1 MQIADILTKGQ
12 LFSGWPWLGHC
23 HPGSPALT
31 FGRTKE
37 TCIEPIGAPVSLP
50 FRTSPAYEAHA
61 KAGAKFREKNGWRRV
76 DYFAVNAD
84 PKFENRRPDEP
95 AGENWSTA
103 IVTEHQAVRHTAGL
117 FDLTSF
123 GKLEVWGPGASE
135 LLEWVCSN
143 RVSRGAGQL
152 TYTQMLNES
161 GGVIGDVTVGQLAED
176 GFLMVTGT
184 SAMPHDIEWLRT
196 QATAA
201 GERISAPFIL
211 QDVTSAWACFGI
223 WGPLSRS
230 ILAPLVEGS
239 LLTEDFPYM
248 QMRMTTILG
257 VPVRMARVTFVG
269 ELGWEIYVPADYGR
283 WLWQELCDAV
293 TASGG
298 RRCGYKA
305 IDSLRVEKGY
315 LYLGADLTGEHTPY
329 ESGVGMFVRTGK
341 EFFGHA
347 ALEGAEHPSER
358 LTALVIDEPYLVLS
372 GGENVRGA
380 DGLVSSITSGGQSHT
395 LEASVAFAYLP
406 TDLPIG
412 TRLIVDVG
420 GREVSAVTAKQPLYD
435 PEGVRLRN

>member
-1 MQIADILTKGQ
+1 MKRL
-12 LFSGWPWLGHC
+12 LFLGWQWLGYC
-23 HPGSPALT
+23 HPGSTALP

-37 TCIEPIGAPVSLP
+37 SCIEPIGASVSLP
-50 FRTSPAYEAHA
+50 FRTSPAYASHA
-61 KAGAKFREKNGWRRV
+61 EAGAKFREKNGWRRV
-76 DYFAVNAD
+76 DYFAANVD
-84 PKFENRRPDEP
+84 SKFENRRPEGA

-123 GKLEVWGPGASE
+123 GKLEVWGPGASD

-152 TYTQMLNES
+152 TYTQMLNDS
-161 GGVIGDVTVGQLAED
+161 GCVIGDVTVGQLADD

-184 SAMPHDIEWLRT
+184 SALAHDIEWLRA
-196 QATAA
+196 QATSAA
-201 GERISAPFIL
+201 DRITAPFVIH
-211 QDVTSAWACFGI
+211 DVTSAWACFGI

-230 ILAPLVEGS
+230 ILAPLVERS
-239 LLTEDFPYM
+239 LQTEDFSYM

-293 TASGG
+293 GASGG

-315 LYLGADLTGEHTPY
+315 LYLGADLTCEHTPY
-329 ESGVGMFVRTGK
+329 ESGVGMFVRPGK
-341 EFFGHA
+341 DFLGRD
-347 ALEGAEHPSER
+347 ALKGAEHPSQN
-358 LTALVIDEPYLVLS
+358 LTALVIDEQRVVLG
-372 GGENVRGA
+372 GGETVRGS
-380 DGLVSSITSGGQSHT
+380 DGLVSSITSGGQAHT

-406 TDLPIG
+406 AELPIG
-412 TRLIVDVG
+412 TRLAVDVG
-420 GREVSAVTAKQPLYD
+420 GREVSAITAKQPLYD
-435 PEGVRLRN
+435 PKGVRLRS